1 MRNNYKENIIME
13 KGKIYMI
20 PTTLGDSTIDAVIP
34 KDVQQ
39 IIIGTKYFIVEN
51 IKTTRRF
58 LKKVER
64 GIDIDE
70 LQFFVL
76 NKHTSSVELESFL
89 NPALE
94 GNNMGVISE
103 AGCPGI
109 ADPGSD
115 IVSIAHSKNIKV
127 VPLIGPSSILL
138 ALIASGMNG
147 QNFCFNGYL
156 PKERN
161 LRIKKIK
168 ELERQAIIGITQI
181 FMETPFRNNNLM
193 EDLLKQ
199 CSPNTTLCLAADI
212 SLENEFIQSK
222 KIIDWKKHAPN
233 LNKRPCMFLIG

>member
-1 MRNNYKENIIME
+1 ME
-13 KGKIYMI
+13 KGQIYMI

-94 GNNMGVISE
+94 GSNMGVISE

-156 PKERN
+156 PKDRN

-168 ELERQAIIGITQI
+168 ELERQAISGVTQI
-181 FMETPFRNNNLM
+181 FMETPFRNSHLM

-222 KIIDWKKHAPN
+222 KIIDWKKHTPN

>member
-1 MRNNYKENIIME
+1 ME

-127 VPLIGPSSILL
+127 VPLIGPSSSLL

>member
-1 MRNNYKENIIME
+1 ME
-13 KGKIYMI
+13 KGKIFMI
-20 PTTLGDSTIDAVIP
+20 PTTLGDSTIDSVIP

-39 IIIGTKYFIVEN
+39 RIIDTKYFIVEN

-64 GIDIDE
+64 EIDIDE

-76 NKHTSSVELESFL
+76 NKHTSPAELEAFL
-89 NPALE
+89 KPALE
-94 GNNMGVISE
+94 GNNIGVISE

-147 QNFCFNGYL
+147 QSFCFNGYL

-168 ELERQAIIGITQI
+168 ELERQAINGVTQI
-181 FMETPFRNNNLM
+181 FMETPFRNNHLI

-222 KIIDWKKHAPN
+222 KIIDWKKNAPN

>member
-1 MRNNYKENIIME
+1 
-13 KGKIYMI
+13 MI

-39 IIIGTKYFIVEN
+39 IIIDTKYFIVEN

-64 GIDIDE
+64 EIDIDE

-76 NKHTSSVELESFL
+76 NKYTSAIDLESFL

-94 GNNMGVISE
+94 GNDIGVISE

-115 IVSIAHSKNIKV
+115 IVRLAHYKNIKV

-156 PKERN
+156 PKEKN

-168 ELERQAIIGITQI
+168 ELERQAISGVTQI
-181 FMETPFRNNNLM
+181 FMETPFRNNHLM

-199 CSPNTTLCLAADI
+199 CAPNTTLCLAADI

-233 LNKRPCMFLIG
+233 LSKRPCMFLIG

>member
-1 MRNNYKENIIME
+1 
-13 KGKIYMI
+13 MI

-39 IIIGTKYFIVEN
+39 IIIDTKYFIVEN

-64 GIDIDE
+64 EIDIDE

-76 NKHTSSVELESFL
+76 NKYTSAIDLESFL

-94 GNNMGVISE
+94 GNDIGVISE

-115 IVSIAHSKNIKV
+115 IVRLAHSKNIKV

-156 PKERN
+156 PKEKN

-168 ELERQAIIGITQI
+168 ELERQAINGVTQI
-181 FMETPFRNNNLM
+181 FMETPFRNNHLM

-199 CSPNTTLCLAADI
+199 CAPNTTLCLAADI

-233 LNKRPCMFLIG
+233 LSKRPCMFLIG

>member
-1 MRNNYKENIIME
+1 
-13 KGKIYMI
+13 MI
-20 PTTLGDSTIDAVIP
+20 PTTLGDSTIDSVIP

-39 IIIGTKYFIVEN
+39 IIIDTKYFIVEN

-64 GIDIDE
+64 EINIDE
-70 LQFFVL
+70 LHFSVL
-76 NKHTSSVELESFL
+76 NKHTSPHELESFL
-89 NPALE
+89 NPVLE
-94 GNNMGVISE
+94 GNNVGVISE

-115 IVSIAHSKNIKV
+115 VVSIAHSKDIKV

-161 LRIKKIK
+161 MRIKKIK
-168 ELERQAIIGITQI
+168 ELERLAMNGITQI
-181 FMETPFRNNNLM
+181 FMETPFRNNHLL
-193 EDLLKQ
+193 EDLVKH
-199 CSPNTTLCLAADI
+199 CSPSSTLCLAANI
-212 SLENEFIQSK
+212 SLESEFIHSK
-222 KIIDWKKHAPN
+222 KISDWKNKAPN
-233 LNKRPCMFLIG
+233 LNKQPCMFLIG

>member
-1 MRNNYKENIIME
+1 ME

-20 PTTLGDSTIDAVIP
+20 PTTLGDSIIDSVIP

-156 PKERN
+156 PKEKN

-168 ELERQAIIGITQI
+168 ELERQAINGVTQI
-181 FMETPFRNNNLM
+181 FMETPFRNNHLM

-199 CSPNTTLCLAADI
+199 CAPNTTLCLAADI

-233 LNKRPCMFLIG
+233 LSKRPCMFLIG

>member
-1 MRNNYKENIIME
+1 ME

-39 IIIGTKYFIVEN
+39 IIIDTKYFIVEN

-64 GIDIDE
+64 EIDIDE

-76 NKHTSSVELESFL
+76 NKYTSAIDLESFL

-94 GNNMGVISE
+94 GNDIGVISE

-156 PKERN
+156 PKDRN

-168 ELERQAIIGITQI
+168 ELERQAISGVTQI
-181 FMETPFRNNNLM
+181 FMETPFRNSHLM

-222 KIIDWKKHAPN
+222 KIIDWKKHTPN

>member
-1 MRNNYKENIIME
+1 ME

-20 PTTLGDSTIDAVIP
+20 PTTLGDSTLDSVIP

-39 IIIGTKYFIVEN
+39 IIIDTKYFIVEN

-64 GIDIDE
+64 EIDIDK
-70 LQFFVL
+70 LQFYVL
-76 NKHTSSVELESFL
+76 NKHTSAVDLESFL

-94 GNNMGVISE
+94 GNNIGVISE

-115 IVSIAHSKNIKV
+115 IVSIAHSKNFKV

-168 ELERQAIIGITQI
+168 ELERQAISGFTQI
-181 FMETPFRNNNLM
+181 FMETPFRNNHLM

-199 CSPNTTLCLAADI
+199 CIPSTKLCLAADI
-212 SLENEFIQSK
+212 SMENEFIQSK
-222 KIIDWKKHAPN
+222 KIIDWKKNIPN
-233 LNKRPCMFLIG
+233 LNKRPCIFLIG

>member
-1 MRNNYKENIIME
+1 
-13 KGKIYMI
+13 MI

-34 KDVQQ
+34 KNVQQ
-39 IIIGTKYFIVEN
+39 IIIETKYFIVEN

-64 GIDIDE
+64 EIDIDE

-76 NKHTSSVELESFL
+76 NKHTSAIDIESFL
-89 NPALE
+89 NPVME

-115 IVSIAHSKNIKV
+115 IVSLAHSKNIKV

-156 PKERN
+156 PKEKS
-161 LRIKKIK
+161 LRIKEIK
-168 ELERQAIIGITQI
+168 ELVRRAINGVTQI
-181 FMETPFRNNNLM
+181 FMETPFRNNHLM
-193 EDLLKQ
+193 EDLLRQ
-199 CSPNTTLCLAADI
+199 CGSNTTLCIAADI

>member
-1 MRNNYKENIIME
+1 ME
-13 KGKIYMI
+13 KSKIYMI
-20 PTTLGDSTIDAVIP
+20 PTTLGDSIIDSVIP

-147 QNFCFNGYL
+147 KNFCFNGYL

>member
-1 MRNNYKENIIME
+1 ME

-94 GNNMGVISE
+94 GSNMGVISE

-156 PKERN
+156 PKDRN

-168 ELERQAIIGITQI
+168 ELERQAISGVTQI
-181 FMETPFRNNNLM
+181 FMETPFRNSHLM

-222 KIIDWKKHAPN
+222 KIIDWKKHTPN

>member
-1 MRNNYKENIIME
+1 ME
-13 KGKIYMI
+13 KGQIYMI
-20 PTTLGDSTIDAVIP
+20 PTTLGDSTIDSVIP
-34 KDVQQ
+34 KNVQQ
-39 IIIGTKYFIVEN
+39 IIIQTKYFIVEN

-64 GIDIDE
+64 EIDIDE

-76 NKHTSSVELESFL
+76 NKHTSAIDIESFL
-89 NPALE
+89 NPALD

-115 IVSIAHSKNIKV
+115 IVSLAHSKNIKV

-156 PKERN
+156 PKEKN
-161 LRIKKIK
+161 LRIKEIK
-168 ELERQAIIGITQI
+168 ELERRAINGVTQI
-181 FMETPFRNNNLM
+181 FMETPFRNNHLM

-199 CSPNTTLCLAADI
+199 CGPSTTLCIAADI

-222 KIIDWKKHAPN
+222 KIADWKKHAPN

>member
-1 MRNNYKENIIME
+1 ME
-13 KGKIYMI
+13 KGQIYMI

-34 KDVQQ
+34 KNVQQ
-39 IIIGTKYFIVEN
+39 IIIETKYFIVEN

-64 GIDIDE
+64 EIDIDE

-76 NKHTSSVELESFL
+76 NKHTSAIDIEAFL
-89 NPALE
+89 NPAME

-115 IVSIAHSKNIKV
+115 IVSLAHSKNIKV

-156 PKERN
+156 PKEKS
-161 LRIKKIK
+161 LRIKEIK
-168 ELERQAIIGITQI
+168 ELERRAINGVTQI
-181 FMETPFRNNNLM
+181 FMETPFRNNHLM
-193 EDLLKQ
+193 EDLLRQ
-199 CSPNTTLCLAADI
+199 CGSNTTLCIAADI

-222 KIIDWKKHAPN
+222 KIIDWKTHTPN

>member
-20 PTTLGDSTIDAVIP
+20 PTTLGDSIIDSVIP

-222 KIIDWKKHAPN
+222 KIIDWKKHAPD

>member
-1 MRNNYKENIIME
+1 ME

-20 PTTLGDSTIDAVIP
+20 PTTLGDSTIDSVIP

-39 IIIGTKYFIVEN
+39 IIIDTKYFIVEN

-64 GIDIDE
+64 EINIDE
-70 LQFFVL
+70 LHFSVL
-76 NKHTSSVELESFL
+76 NKHTSPHELESFL
-89 NPALE
+89 NPVLE
-94 GNNMGVISE
+94 GNNVGVISE

-115 IVSIAHSKNIKV
+115 VVSIAHSKDIKV

-161 LRIKKIK
+161 MRIKKIK
-168 ELERQAIIGITQI
+168 ELERLAMNGITQI
-181 FMETPFRNNNLM
+181 FMETPFRNNHLL
-193 EDLLKQ
+193 EDLLKH
-199 CSPNTTLCLAADI
+199 CTPSSTLCLAANI
-212 SLENEFIQSK
+212 SLESEFIQSK
-222 KIIDWKKHAPN
+222 KISDWKNKAPN
-233 LNKRPCMFLIG
+233 LNKQPCMFLIG

>member
-1 MRNNYKENIIME
+1 ME

-20 PTTLGDSTIDAVIP
+20 PTTLGDSNIDSVIP

-39 IIIGTKYFIVEN
+39 IIIETKYFIVEN

-64 GIDIDE
+64 EIDIDR
-70 LQFFVL
+70 LHFSVL
-76 NKHTSSVELESFL
+76 NKHTSPTELESFL
-89 NPALE
+89 NPILE
-94 GNNMGVISE
+94 GNNIGVISE
-103 AGCPGI
+103 AGCPGV

-115 IVSIAHSKNIKV
+115 IVSMAHAKNIKV

-168 ELERQAIIGITQI
+168 ELERQAINGATQI
-181 FMETPFRNNNLM
+181 FMETPFRNNHLM
-193 EDLLKQ
+193 EDLLKH
-199 CSPNTTLCLAADI
+199 CSPNSTLCIAADI
-212 SLENEFIQSK
+212 SLENEFIYSK
-222 KIIDWKKHAPN
+222 KIIDWKK
-233 LNKRPCMFLIG
+233 KCS

>member
-1 MRNNYKENIIME
+1 ME

-94 GNNMGVISE
+94 GSNMGVISE

-168 ELERQAIIGITQI
+168 ELERQAISGVTQI
-181 FMETPFRNNNLM
+181 FMETPFRNNHLM

-199 CSPNTTLCLAADI
+199 CAPNTTLCLDADI

-233 LNKRPCMFLIG
+233 LSKRPCMFLIG

>member
-94 GNNMGVISE
+94 GSNMGVISE

-156 PKERN
+156 PKDRN

-168 ELERQAIIGITQI
+168 ELERQAISGVTQI
-181 FMETPFRNNNLM
+181 FMETPFRNSHLM

-222 KIIDWKKHAPN
+222 KIIDWKKHTPN

>member
-1 MRNNYKENIIME
+1 ME
-13 KGKIYMI
+13 KGQIYMI

-34 KDVQQ
+34 KNVQQ

-94 GNNMGVISE
+94 GSNMGVISE

-168 ELERQAIIGITQI
+168 ELERQAISGVTQI
-181 FMETPFRNNNLM
+181 FMETPFRNSHLM

-199 CSPNTTLCLAADI
+199 CSPNTKLCLAADI

-222 KIIDWKKHAPN
+222 KIIDWKKHTPN

>member
-1 MRNNYKENIIME
+1 MK
-13 KGKIYMI
+13 KGQIYMI
-20 PTTLGDSTIDAVIP
+20 PTTLGDSTIDSVIP
-34 KDVQQ
+34 KNVQQ
-39 IIIGTKYFIVEN
+39 IIIETKYFIVEN

-64 GIDIDE
+64 EIDIDE

-76 NKHTSSVELESFL
+76 NKHTSAIDIESFL

-115 IVSIAHSKNIKV
+115 IVRLAHSKNIKV

-147 QNFCFNGYL
+147 QSFCFNGYL
-156 PKERN
+156 PKEKN
-161 LRIKKIK
+161 LRIKEIK
-168 ELERQAIIGITQI
+168 ELERRAINGVTQI
-181 FMETPFRNNNLM
+181 FMETPFRNNHLM

-199 CSPNTTLCLAADI
+199 CDPNTTLCLAADI

-222 KIIDWKKHAPN
+222 KIIDWKKTAPS

>member
-1 MRNNYKENIIME
+1 ME

-20 PTTLGDSTIDAVIP
+20 PTTLGDSTIDSVIP

-39 IIIGTKYFIVEN
+39 IIIDTKYFIVEN

-64 GIDIDE
+64 EIDIDE
-70 LQFFVL
+70 LHFSVL
-76 NKHTSSVELESFL
+76 NKHTSPTELESFL
-89 NPALE
+89 NPTLE
-94 GNNMGVISE
+94 GNNIGVISE

-115 IVSIAHSKNIKV
+115 IASMAHARNIKV

-168 ELERQAIIGITQI
+168 ELERQAINGVTQI
-181 FMETPFRNNNLM
+181 FMETPFRNKHLM
-193 EDLLKQ
+193 EDLLKH
-199 CSPNTTLCLAADI
+199 CSPNSTLCIAADI
-212 SLENEFIQSK
+212 SLENEFIYSK
-222 KIIDWKKHAPN
+222 KIIVWKKNAPN
-233 LNKRPCMFLIG
+233 LNKRPCMFLLG

>member
-1 MRNNYKENIIME
+1 MA

-20 PTTLGDSTIDAVIP
+20 PTTLGDSTINSVIP

-39 IIIGTKYFIVEN
+39 IIIDTKYFIVEN

-58 LKKVER
+58 LKKVQRE
-64 GIDIDE
+64 IDIDK

-76 NKHTSSVELESFL
+76 NKHTSSIDLESFL
-89 NPALE
+89 NPALD
-94 GNNMGVISE
+94 GNNIGIISE

-109 ADPGSD
+109 ADPGSE
-115 IVSIAHSKNIKV
+115 IVNIAHSKNFEV

-168 ELERQAIIGITQI
+168 ELERQAISGFTQI
-181 FMETPFRNNNLM
+181 FMETPFRNNHLI

-199 CSPNTTLCLAADI
+199 CAPNTKLCLAADI
-212 SLENEFIQSK
+212 STENEFIQSK
-222 KIIDWKKHAPN
+222 KISAWEKNIPN
-233 LNKRPCMFLIG
+233 LNKRPCIFIIG

>member
-1 MRNNYKENIIME
+1 ME

-20 PTTLGDSTIDAVIP
+20 PTTLGDSIIDSVIP

-168 ELERQAIIGITQI
+168 ELERQAISGVTQI
-181 FMETPFRNNNLM
+181 FMETPFRNNHLM

>member
-1 MRNNYKENIIME
+1 ME
-13 KGKIYMI
+13 KGQIYMI

-34 KDVQQ
+34 KNVQQ
-39 IIIGTKYFIVEN
+39 IIIQTKYFIVEN

-64 GIDIDE
+64 EIDIDE

-76 NKHTSSVELESFL
+76 NKHTSAIDIESFL

-115 IVSIAHSKNIKV
+115 IVSLAHSKNIKV
-127 VPLIGPSSILL
+127 VPLIGPSPILL

-156 PKERN
+156 PKEKS
-161 LRIKKIK
+161 LRIREIK
-168 ELERQAIIGITQI
+168 ELERRAINGVTQI
-181 FMETPFRNNNLM
+181 FMETPFRNNHLM

-199 CSPNTTLCLAADI
+199 CGPNTTLCIAADI

-222 KIIDWKKHAPN
+222 KIIDWIKHAPN

>member
-1 MRNNYKENIIME
+1 ME

-20 PTTLGDSTIDAVIP
+20 PTTLGDSNIDSVIP

-39 IIIGTKYFIVEN
+39 IIIETKYFIVEN

-64 GIDIDE
+64 EIDIDR
-70 LQFFVL
+70 LHFSVL
-76 NKHTSSVELESFL
+76 NKHTSPTELESFL
-89 NPALE
+89 NPILE
-94 GNNMGVISE
+94 GNNIGVISE
-103 AGCPGI
+103 AGCPGV

-115 IVSIAHSKNIKV
+115 IVSMAHAKNIKV

-168 ELERQAIIGITQI
+168 ELERQAINGATQI
-181 FMETPFRNNNLM
+181 FMETPFRNNHLM
-193 EDLLKQ
+193 EDLLKH
-199 CSPNTTLCLAADI
+199 CSPNSTLCLAADI
-212 SLENEFIQSK
+212 SLENEFIYSK
-222 KIIDWKKHAPN
+222 KIIDWKKNAPN
-233 LNKRPCMFLIG
+233 LNKRPCMFLLG

>member
-1 MRNNYKENIIME
+1 ME

-20 PTTLGDSTIDAVIP
+20 PTTLGDSTINSVIP

-39 IIIGTKYFIVEN
+39 TIIDTKYFIVEN

-64 GIDIDE
+64 EIDIDK
-70 LQFFVL
+70 LQFYVL
-76 NKHTSSVELESFL
+76 NKHTSAIDLESFL

-94 GNNMGVISE
+94 GNNIGVISE

-115 IVSIAHSKNIKV
+115 IVSIAHSKNLKII
-127 VPLIGPSSILL
+127 PLIGPSSILL

-168 ELERQAIIGITQI
+168 ELERQATSGFTQI
-181 FMETPFRNNNLM
+181 FMETPFRNNHLM

-199 CSPNTTLCLAADI
+199 CAPSTKLCLAADI
-212 SLENEFIQSK
+212 SLDNEFIQSK
-222 KIIDWKKHAPN
+222 ESRK
-233 LNKRPCMFLIG
+233 

>member
-1 MRNNYKENIIME
+1 ME

-20 PTTLGDSTIDAVIP
+20 PTTLGDSIIDSVIP

-222 KIIDWKKHAPN
+222 KIIDWKKHAPD

>member
-1 MRNNYKENIIME
+1 ME

-20 PTTLGDSTIDAVIP
+20 PTTLGDSTIDSVIP

-94 GNNMGVISE
+94 GSNMGVISE

-168 ELERQAIIGITQI
+168 ELERQAISGVTQI
-181 FMETPFRNNNLM
+181 FMETPFRNSHLM

-199 CSPNTTLCLAADI
+199 CSPNTKLCLAADI

-222 KIIDWKKHAPN
+222 KIIDWKKHTPN

>member
-1 MRNNYKENIIME
+1 ME

-89 NPALE
+89 NPAA
-94 GNNMGVISE
+94 E
-103 AGCPGI
+103 AVYICR
-109 ADPGSD
+109 GSF
-115 IVSIAHSKNIKV
+115 VSVK
-127 VPLIGPSSILL
+127 
-138 ALIASGMNG
+138 
-147 QNFCFNGYL
+147 
-156 PKERN
+156 
-161 LRIKKIK
+161 
-168 ELERQAIIGITQI
+168 
-181 FMETPFRNNNLM
+181 
-193 EDLLKQ
+193 
-199 CSPNTTLCLAADI
+199 
-212 SLENEFIQSK
+212 
-222 KIIDWKKHAPN
+222 
-233 LNKRPCMFLIG
+233 

>member
-1 MRNNYKENIIME
+1 ME

-20 PTTLGDSTIDAVIP
+20 PTTLGDSTINSVIP
-34 KDVQQ
+34 YDVQN
-39 IIIGTKYFIVEN
+39 IIIDTKHFIVEN
-51 IKTTRRF
+51 IKTARRF

-64 GIDIDE
+64 SINIDE

-76 NKHTSSVELESFL
+76 NKHTSPTELDAFL
-89 NPALE
+89 IPALE
-94 GNNMGVISE
+94 GNNIGIISE

-115 IVSIAHSKNIKV
+115 IVSIAHQKNIQV
-127 VPLIGPSSILL
+127 VPLVGPSSILM

-147 QNFCFNGYL
+147 QNFSFNGYL

-168 ELERQAIIGITQI
+168 EIERIAGNDITQI
-181 FMETPFRNNNLM
+181 FMETPFRNNHLL
-193 EDLLKQ
+193 EDLLKN
-199 CSPNTTLCLAADI
+199 CNPNSNLCIAVDI
-212 SLENEFIQSK
+212 SLETEFISTK
-222 KIIDWKKHAPN
+222 KMAEWKKNIPN

>member
-1 MRNNYKENIIME
+1 ME
-13 KGKIYMI
+13 KGKVYMI
-20 PTTLGDSTIDAVIP
+20 PTTLGDSTIDSVIP

-94 GNNMGVISE
+94 GSNMGVISE

-127 VPLIGPSSILL
+127 IPLIGPSSILL

-168 ELERQAIIGITQI
+168 ELERQAISGVTQI
-181 FMETPFRNNNLM
+181 FMETPFRNSHLM

-199 CSPNTTLCLAADI
+199 CSPNTTLCIAADI

-222 KIIDWKKHAPN
+222 KIIDWKKHTPN

>member
-20 PTTLGDSTIDAVIP
+20 PTTLGDSIIDSVIP